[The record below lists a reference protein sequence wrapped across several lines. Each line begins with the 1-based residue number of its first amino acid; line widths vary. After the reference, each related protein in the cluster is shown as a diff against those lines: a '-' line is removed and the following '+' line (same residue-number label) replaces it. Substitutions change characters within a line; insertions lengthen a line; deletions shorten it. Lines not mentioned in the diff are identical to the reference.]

1 MFSNG
6 PLDFFYA
13 AHHQMASSVLNMTFS
28 LTDPFTVQPAGSLA
42 FRKSTEKKHLAFSCM
57 GVIVRTVQ
65 VGASG
70 GLFGA

>member
-28 LTDPFTVQPAGSLA
+28 IRLKSKGFFSSTMERQIAPSL
-42 FRKSTEKKHLAFSCM
+42 
-57 GVIVRTVQ
+57 
-65 VGASG
+65 
-70 GLFGA
+70 